1 MRKIYTKTF
10 VYFAEI
16 QYIYK
21 ENGGMHTAHNK
32 AYENIHTELN
42 VCIDSDD
49 KMAPGSVGKIQWAW
63 EKVREKDYA
72 GLIALDADFSGTIIG
87 KGFPDGMKD
96 TTLGG
101 YYAAEPG
108 TNCDF
113 ILKHSVGNKPK
124 KKEVDV
130 PLTYADYYY
139 VEALLRYKK
148 DILKD
153 KIGIEIKK

>member
-1 MRKIYTKTF
+1 
-10 VYFAEI
+10 
-16 QYIYK
+16 
-21 ENGGMHTAHNK
+21 MHTAHNK

-101 YYAAEPG
+101 YYAAGGSGIKADLPYG
-108 TNCDF
+108 CDQQRSSLSGF
-113 ILKHSVGNKPK
+113 SRRKVCRAGL
-124 KKEVDV
+124 
-130 PLTYADYYY
+130 
-139 VEALLRYKK
+139 
-148 DILKD
+148 
-153 KIGIEIKK
+153 